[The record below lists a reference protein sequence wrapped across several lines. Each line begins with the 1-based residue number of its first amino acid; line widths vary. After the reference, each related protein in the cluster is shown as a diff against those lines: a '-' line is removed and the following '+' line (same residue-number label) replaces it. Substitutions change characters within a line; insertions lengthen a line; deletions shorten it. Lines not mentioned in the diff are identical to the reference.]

1 MSQTADNGNG
11 ENGERPLPQ
20 AILWIGLG
28 VASWTADTAARLVD
42 GLVHADFAYNA
53 ERLIRRGERWGG
65 VGSWRELPWPLTR
78 TPGNDVE
85 QTLPV
90 PATSPADVEPDLLT
104 AVERRLA
111 NRSLP
116 TRAEI
121 DQLNRQIARLT
132 AQIDQLT
139 EGS

>member
-1 MSQTADNGNG
+1 
-11 ENGERPLPQ
+11 LPQ

-28 VASWTADTAARLVD
+28 VAAWTADTAARLVD
-42 GLVHADFAYNA
+42 GLVHADFAYNT
-53 ERLIRRGERWGG
+53 ERLIRRGERLGR

-78 TPGNDVE
+78 LPASDVE
-85 QTLPV
+85 PV
-90 PATSPADVEPDLLT
+90 PPVPEPPATNVEPDLLT

-111 NRSLP
+111 SRTLP
-116 TRAEI
+116 TRTEI
-121 DQLNRQIARLT
+121 DQLNHQIARLT